1 MDEFTDSLYR
11 ERVSSWSEQYIDY
24 EKLQS
29 KVDAAAE
36 PNQDEASC
44 QQRRTEVETALDKEI
59 KKLADK
65 HLQMLQQNGKHV
77 TDLLQYISLNVRGI
91 RKVLNKFSRSNSPQ
105 KPKDGCMSL
114 EVDRPHHPGSHSFQG
129 TSLPKEVA
137 EQLDDMFEHTALESA
152 AHSIK
157 KQYEQLQ
164 SWQSRLQTSKE
175 WSGDAD
181 QQMHEILH
189 RLDRSEY
196 WAKRNTNLVHTISQ
210 RERWAGIYEKAP
222 SSDKVPGGLLGLA
235 INCACAALYM
245 ANYQL
250 ILPDIEKYLGHI
262 EASSSWAGIAIGC
275 CDVATLPGAL
285 GYSLWTNKSFKAP
298 LLAAALACICGN
310 VLYGAGYDAKALWIL
325 LASRLLVGF
334 GSARTVNRRYIA
346 DFVSK
351 GNRTKA
357 SAAFV
362 TSSAVGMACG
372 PLLALPLSYLPTTSL
387 GPISIDPVTAGGWV
401 MGLLWLTFLLLT
413 LLMFEEP
420 KSGGDSKHESRNNDS
435 ESEPLMSNQ
444 ESNPDVEQG
453 QGQSEGSNINSGNKS
468 QEEDDSG
475 SFKQQLPPTILM
487 FCVLF
492 LVKLVQ
498 QGFLSSLSVFT
509 IKLYGWSSSQSGL
522 TLAAYGFTL
531 IPLNL
536 AVGKASNTISD
547 RLFSVVLLAAIGL
560 GSALCTCSGKPMWLF
575 FLGGAFVFMG
585 SMTLEGS
592 AMSLLSKVMHSSLAE
607 GTFNTGLLTTEAG
620 GFGRLAG
627 NLANSAFS
635 RLSGTDTPS
644 QVYSFGH
651 YLFGLLTILTVG
663 NTVYFGSM
671 WKKVKD

>member
-387 GPISIDPVTAGGWV
+387 GPISIDPSEAGGQTV
-401 MGLLWLTFLLLT
+401 FTHIGQAGYAQCASHFR
-413 LLMFEEP
+413 
-420 KSGGDSKHESRNNDS
+420 GDSKHESRNNDS